1 MLVLC
6 VAMLLG
12 ALTPSTIA
20 AQTSPPLDAVV
31 ADLNADCVADTVRV
45 HGGGRSDTASLQV
58 HWGKRD
64 STPSCDDAWYLQ
76 GNRTYRS
83 ITTLRI
89 AGVSGARY
97 SVFAVTNNNDS
108 YRDLVVSARGTVRKV
123 IGDDTLKTDSTFTVV
138 VYAQRGLDTLGL
150 IDFDN
155 RSGAYITPVM
165 YRTVGRGRGIEV
177 VDSTR
182 SGNAFIGRLHRT
194 DVETNVP
201 RIESVVPLTTSTVES
216 QTKSDTY
223 RIVRVDPNPTNSDVV
238 DIHTTGLVPPLR
250 VQIVSMSGEV
260 VLATSLPSWIVH
272 RAQLAVGELPNG
284 MYNLHVV
291 GSDGALA
298 VAQFIILR

>member
-1 MLVLC
+1 M
-6 VAMLLG
+6 
-12 ALTPSTIA
+12 T
-20 AQTSPPLDAVV
+20 
-31 ADLNADCVADTVRV
+31 DLNADCFGDTVRV
-45 HGGGRSDTASLQV
+45 HGGRRSDTALLQV

-64 STPSCDDAWYLQ
+64 STTSCDDAWYLQ
-76 GNRTYRS
+76 GNRTYTS

-108 YRDLVVSARGTVRKV
+108 YRDLVVSARGMVRKV

>member
-83 ITTLRI
+83 ITTLRL

-123 IGDDTLKTDSTFTVV
+123 IGDDTLKTDTTFTVV

-155 RSGAYITPVM
+155 K
-165 YRTVGRGRGIEV
+165 RG
-177 VDSTR
+177 
-182 SGNAFIGRLHRT
+182 
-194 DVETNVP
+194 
-201 RIESVVPLTTSTVES
+201 
-216 QTKSDTY
+216 
-223 RIVRVDPNPTNSDVV
+223 
-238 DIHTTGLVPPLR
+238 
-250 VQIVSMSGEV
+250 
-260 VLATSLPSWIVH
+260 
-272 RAQLAVGELPNG
+272 
-284 MYNLHVV
+284 
-291 GSDGALA
+291 
-298 VAQFIILR
+298 QFTMA